1 MDDDEKV
8 DALISKNNGNTEPV
22 GIMCVYS
29 QSCIS
34 CIFKDVLQSRIQRRH
49 QCAGRKAATPSS
61 GHPAACI
68 VAGRVVVRWV
78 GAGDTVILSPLLC
91 RTSETCRRAQEKAW
105 QLGGRWG

>member
-49 QCAGRKAATPSS
+49 QCAGRKAATPSILQLAS
-61 GHPAACI
+61 SLAVWSC
-68 VAGRVVVRWV
+68 AGLEQETLSSCPPFCV
-78 GAGDTVILSPLLC
+78 GQVKHVEGP
-91 RTSETCRRAQEKAW
+91 RRKR
-105 QLGGRWG
+105 GN